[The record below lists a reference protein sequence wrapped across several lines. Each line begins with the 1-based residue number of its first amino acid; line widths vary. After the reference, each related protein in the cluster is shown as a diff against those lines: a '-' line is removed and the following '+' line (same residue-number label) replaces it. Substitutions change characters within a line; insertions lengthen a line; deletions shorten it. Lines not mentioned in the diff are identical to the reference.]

1 MPIESYTWGKASKN
15 GRGKKKSP
23 VKKMGTSKMGTSRSA
38 GPSVKKPKKIKTSY

>member
-23 VKKMGTSKMGTSRSA
+23 AKKMGTSKSA
-38 GPSVKKPKKIKTSY
+38 GPSVKKPKKVKIGY